1 MFRLILSIIL
11 LLLGLLC
18 VFQAPQY
25 HLWLVSVVTT
35 EFPWVFIAII
45 LAVLLW
51 GRAANRF
58 RKAGNIISLLALPCF
73 LYPIIGAW
81 TIAANLDGDL
91 EAAIGGR
98 CLQQKGNKDD
108 KPFNF
113 FRMIS
118 GAEVQRSFAVYTYAT
133 TSDGP
138 LTLDYYNS
146 GMKTPRPCVIV
157 VHGGSWC
164 AGNSQQLPELNSYLA
179 QRGYNVATI
188 NYRLAPRSKWP
199 LQLDDVRAA
208 FTYLKA
214 HAADLNID
222 TNNFVLLGRSAG
234 GQIALAAAYTLKE
247 PGLKGVID
255 FYGPADMAWG
265 YKHPANPLVLDTRKI
280 MTDYLGGSVTEVPQ
294 YYAASSATEIATE
307 HSVPTLMIFGKND
320 PLVPY
325 TNGTKL
331 HGILNAKGVKNFLL
345 LLPWATHGC
354 DYTLHGPSGQLSTH
368 AIDRFLLLVTQQ

>member
-45 LAVLLW
+45 LAILLW

-58 RKAGNIISLLALPCF
+58 RKAGNVISLLALPCF
-73 LYPIIGAW
+73 LYPIVGAYYVS
-81 TIAANLDGDL
+81 AHLNKDL
-91 EAAIGGR
+91 EAAFGQGS
-98 CLQQKGNKDD
+98 LQKFNNSD
-108 KPFNF
+108 KPFTF
-113 FRMIS
+113 FRMFT
-118 GAEVQRSFAVYTYAT
+118 GREDKEPFAVYTYSAT
-133 TSDGP
+133 LYDA
-138 LTLDYYNS
+138 LTLDYYRS
-146 GMKTPRPCVIV
+146 QMKTPQPCVVV

-179 QRGYNVATI
+179 QRGYNVASI
-188 NYRLAPRSKWP
+188 NYRLAPRYKWP
-199 LQLDDVRAA
+199 LQLDDVHAA

-214 HAADLNID
+214 HAAELNID

-234 GQIALAAAYTLKE
+234 GQIALAAAYTLNE

-368 AIDRFLLLVTQQ
+368 AIDRFLYMVTQQ